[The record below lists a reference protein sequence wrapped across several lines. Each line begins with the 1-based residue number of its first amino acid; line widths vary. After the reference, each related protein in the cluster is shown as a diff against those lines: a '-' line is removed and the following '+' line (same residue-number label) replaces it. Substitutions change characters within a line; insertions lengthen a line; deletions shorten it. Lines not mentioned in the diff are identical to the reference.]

1 VNLGSERVHY
11 KLVSEQLVHYKLVSE
26 PLVSTLSLEPV
37 ERSLDRKCEGN
48 WAWNG
53 QFQMLVCSSA
63 LSSCL
68 TTFISSGGLVC
79 CEITTGMVYDHRQTG
94 FYTDGVRTVGSVREG
109 KRTLATARTGER
121 A

>member
-1 VNLGSERVHY
+1 VNLGSEGY
-11 KLVSEQLVHYKLVSE
+11 TTNWYQSQ
-26 PLVSTLSLEPV
+26 LVSTLSLDGPV

-53 QFQMLVCSSA
+53 QFRMLVCSSA

-68 TTFISSGGLVC
+68 TTFISSGGLAC
-79 CEITTGMVYDHRQTG
+79 YEITTGMVYDHRQTG

-109 KRTLATARTGER
+109 K
-121 A
+121 